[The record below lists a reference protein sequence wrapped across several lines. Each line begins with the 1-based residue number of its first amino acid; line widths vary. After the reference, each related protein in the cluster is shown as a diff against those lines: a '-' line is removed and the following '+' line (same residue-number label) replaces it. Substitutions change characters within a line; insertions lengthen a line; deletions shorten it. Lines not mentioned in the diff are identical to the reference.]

1 MVIPT
6 KAVWRFKLVIARFSS
21 ETVNSVRVL
30 SDMSGFNDR
39 EFIFFVGAP
48 VALLRRRQLH
58 HLHVYCVER
67 KEGPEKWV
75 QEIRF
80 KTEFKAFINARSKS
94 LATLNT
100 YRIMQRS
107 PGDTVEVLRVS
118 KGKTL

>member
-1 MVIPT
+1 MVTPI
-6 KAVWRFKLVIARFSS
+6 KAAWRFKRVIAGFFS
-21 ETVNSVRVL
+21 EKTNSVQVL
-30 SDMSGFNDR
+30 SDISGFEDR
-39 EFIFFVGAP
+39 EFIFLVGAP
-48 VALLRRRQLH
+48 VALLLRRRLH

-100 YRIMQRS
+100 
-107 PGDTVEVLRVS
+107 
-118 KGKTL
+118 

>member
-1 MVIPT
+1 M
-6 KAVWRFKLVIARFSS
+6 
-21 ETVNSVRVL
+21 

-39 EFIFFVGAP
+39 EFIFLVVAP
-48 VALLRRRQLH
+48 VALLRRSQLH

>member
-1 MVIPT
+1 MVIPI

-39 EFIFFVGAP
+39 EYIFLVGAP
-48 VALLRRRQLH
+48 VALLRRRRLH

>member
-1 MVIPT
+1 MVTPI
-6 KAVWRFKLVIARFSS
+6 KAAWRFKRVIAGFFS
-21 ETVNSVRVL
+21 EKTNSVQVL
-30 SDMSGFNDR
+30 SDISGFEDR
-39 EFIFFVGAP
+39 EFIFLVRAP
-48 VALLRRRQLH
+48 VALLRRRRLH

-94 LATLNT
+94 LATLKT

-107 PGDTVEVLRVS
+107 PGDSVEVLRVS

>member
-1 MVIPT
+1 MVIPIE
-6 KAVWRFKLVIARFSS
+6 AVWRFKRVIAGFFS
-21 ETVNSVRVL
+21 ETTNGLQAL
-30 SDMSGFNDR
+30 SEMSGFNDR
-39 EFIFFVGAP
+39 ESISLVGAP
-48 VALLRRRQLH
+48 VALLRRRRLH

-94 LATLNT
+94 LATLKT

-107 PGDTVEVLRVS
+107 PGESVEVLRIS